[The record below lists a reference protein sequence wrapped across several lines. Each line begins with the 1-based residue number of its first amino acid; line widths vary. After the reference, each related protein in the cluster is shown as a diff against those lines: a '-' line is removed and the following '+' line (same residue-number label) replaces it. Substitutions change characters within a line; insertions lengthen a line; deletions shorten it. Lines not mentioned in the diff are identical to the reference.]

1 MPAVLRF
8 DALARVARTGVPER
22 VDGPLAESRRQIEAH
37 AFRIGPG
44 TQRTLG
50 VLFRD
55 IGRQRQADG
64 ELKESSESLSLIVEN
79 ARNYA
84 IFATDP
90 QGLITAWYAGAGA
103 SAPNFWNAR

>member
-22 VDGPLAESRRQIEAH
+22 VDGPVAGSRRQIEAH

-44 TQRTLG
+44 THRTLG

-55 IGRQRQADG
+55 IGRQRRAEE
-64 ELKESSESLSLIVEN
+64 ELKERSDSPGLIVEN
-79 ARNYA
+79 ARNCA